1 MIRLELLDES
11 HLAHVDALL
20 GDPDVLRFTR
30 IPVPVPDGFARR
42 WLDMYEDSR
51 RNGSREAFAAFDHQD
66 RFAGLALAPE
76 IDREGGQLELG
87 YIVAPGARGRGN
99 GTAILDA
106 LTRWAFDVIGTHR
119 IVLLINVENEPSLRV
134 AERCGYV
141 HEGVLRSMHLKQGI
155 RGDASVWSR
164 LASDPDPPAPS

>member
-11 HLAHVDALL
+11 HLGHVDSLL
-20 GDPDVLRFTR
+20 DDPDVLRFTR

-42 WLDMYEDSR
+42 WLDMYENAR
-51 RNGSREAFAAFDHQD
+51 RNGSREAFAAFDAD
-66 RFAGLALAPE
+66 GEFAGLALAPE
-76 IDREGGQLELG
+76 IDRDGEQLELG

-106 LTRWAFDVIGTHR
+106 LTRWAFEELNAHR
-119 IVLLINVENEPSLRV
+119 AFLLISVENVASLRV

-141 HEGVLRSMHLKQGI
+141 KEGVLRSLHVKQGI
-155 RGDASVWSR
+155 RGDAALWSR
-164 LASDPDPPAPS
+164 LPSDPEPAR